1 MATKVV
7 MVDDI
12 DGYDGEDVAKRD
24 FEVAGAKFTIDL
36 GDANYKRLQEA
47 LDMLAPFLEKA
58 TVVKAAGRSRKSAA
72 DTSPKL
78 RGYTNTDVREW
89 AKENGIEVSVR
100 GKISDEVY
108 EQFIAAHPDAR
119 PDDGKAA
126 DGASGD
132 AKADGQADEAK
143 TDAEQVAQPVG

>member
-24 FEVAGAKFTIDL
+24 FEVAGAQFTIDL
-36 GDANYKRLQEA
+36 GDANYKRLVETLEA
-47 LDMLAPFLEKA
+47 LAPYLEKA
-58 TVVKAAGRSRKSAA
+58 TTVKRAGRARKSADA
-72 DTSPKL
+72 APRI
-78 RGYTNTDVREW
+78 RGYSNTEVREW
-89 AKENGIEVSVR
+89 AQAQGIEVTAR

-119 PDDGKAA
+119 PEG
-126 DGASGD
+126 
-132 AKADGQADEAK
+132 
-143 TDAEQVAQPVG
+143 